1 VTVRA
6 SPVRGGFVPTPASQP
21 AQETT
26 IAMLQIGLAVQDIT
40 EGLRRW
46 PIWGLLGW
54 QDVRQRY
61 RRSILGP
68 LWLTLSMG
76 VMVGGLGYVYGDLFK
91 MPIDEY
97 LPYLTGG
104 FIAWNLISNLVIE
117 SCTVFILAD
126 GYIKQ
131 LPLPFSLYMFR
142 LVWRNFVIM
151 LHNSLVFVV
160 VALVYGLAPNWQLLW
175 LIPGLLLILFNGF
188 WLGLVLG
195 SLSARFRDIPQIVAS
210 LMQVIFF
217 MTPIMWKAELLTQRP
232 VLVRENP
239 FFHFVELVRAP
250 MLGLPVGRDT
260 WIVTIGCAVLGSAL
274 AFLFYARV
282 RRRIAYWV

>member
-1 VTVRA
+1 
-6 SPVRGGFVPTPASQP
+6 
-21 AQETT
+21 
-26 IAMLQIGLAVQDIT
+26 MLQIGLALNDIK

-76 VMVGGLGYVYGDLFK
+76 VMVGGLGYVYGDLFR

-104 FIAWNLISNLVIE
+104 FIAWGLISNLIIE
-117 SCTVFILAD
+117 SCTVFVLAD

-131 LPLPFSLYMFR
+131 LALPFSVYMYR
-142 LVWRNFVIM
+142 LVWRNVVIF
-151 LHNSLVFVV
+151 LHNLLVFVV
-160 VALVYGLAPNWQLLW
+160 VAITFGLVPDQRTLW
-175 LIPGLLLILFNGF
+175 LIPGLGLILYCGF

-195 SLSARFRDIPQIVAS
+195 ALSARFRDIPQIVSS
-210 LMQVIFF
+210 LMQVVFF
-217 MTPIMWKAELLTQRP
+217 LTPIMWKAELLTERP

-250 MLGLPVGRDT
+250 LLGKPIGADT
-260 WIVTIGCAVLGSAL
+260 WVITVGCAAMGSL
-274 AFLFYARV
+274 FAFLFYARV
-282 RRRIAYWV
+282 RRRISYWV